1 MRRTARLKTL
11 ARRADPRSRAKHPT
25 DSPPQDN
32 AHLRAS
38 DLAAPAH
45 PALVGHELASRR
57 MSYASGRPWDVNRC
71 ERRRTEQTDDER
83 EWEKALAGEIH
94 DSEIF

>member
-1 MRRTARLKTL
+1 MRRKARLKTL
-11 ARRADPRSRAKHPT
+11 VRRTDPRYGATHRSG
-25 DSPPQDN
+25 SPPRDD

-45 PALVGHELASRR
+45 PALVGHELDSRR

>member
-1 MRRTARLKTL
+1 
-11 ARRADPRSRAKHPT
+11 
-25 DSPPQDN
+25 
-32 AHLRAS
+32 
-38 DLAAPAH
+38 
-45 PALVGHELASRR
+45 

>member
-11 ARRADPRSRAKHPT
+11 ARRADPLGRDTQPT
-25 DSPPQDN
+25 DRPPQDN

-38 DLAAPAH
+38 DLAASAH
-45 PALVGHELASRR
+45 PALGGRDLNSRR
-57 MSYASGRPWDVNRC
+57 MSHASGRPGDVNRR

-83 EWEKALAGEIH
+83 E
-94 DSEIF
+94 

>member
-1 MRRTARLKTL
+1 MRRAARLETL
-11 ARRADPRSRAKHPT
+11 AHRTDPGRRAAHPT
-25 DSPPQDN
+25 DSPPQDS

-38 DLAAPAH
+38 ALAAPAH
-45 PALVGHELASRR
+45 PALGGRELDSRR
-57 MSYASGRPWDVNRC
+57 MSYASGRPRDVNRC

-94 DSEIF
+94 DC